1 MFDAPGFFESGDKN
15 LVHVSHVATFSG
27 NLVLA
32 APHRLTEYF
41 LRPYIVGGATLMLV
55 RTTTSLSVFDVSTVR
70 PAFDVG
76 VGVVGVRDQQG
87 RRQRRHPAV
96 SEHRRRQR
104 LGRSVLRRRAFVVLA
119 RDHGRG
125 DSVLMVMIRRRSF
138 CLLLLL
144 LIAAVP
150 LRSEETLRITPFLS
164 GNRVVVSFE
173 LNDAY
178 TEAVREAIASG
189 LRTTFT
195 YQLELRTPAW
205 IDRTVG
211 TTIVATTD
219 QYDNL
224 TRRHTLT
231 RTVDGRV
238 EDVLVTEDDAV
249 VKIWLTKWTRVP
261 VADTARLDPARDYYV
276 RVTTRT
282 RPLGGSFLGLTKTVI
297 GQVKFT
303 FVP

>member
-1 MFDAPGFFESGDKN
+1 M
-15 LVHVSHVATFSG
+15 
-27 NLVLA
+27 LVL
-32 APHRLTEYF
+32 
-41 LRPYIVGGATLMLV
+41 LV
-55 RTTTSLSVFDVSTVR
+55 V
-70 PAFDVG
+70 A
-76 VGVVGVRDQQG
+76 
-87 RRQRRHPAV
+87 
-96 SEHRRRQR
+96 
-104 LGRSVLRRRAFVVLA
+104 
-119 RDHGRG
+119 
-125 DSVLMVMIRRRSF
+125 
-138 CLLLLL
+138 
-144 LIAAVP
+144 P
-150 LRSEETLRITPFLS
+150 LRAEESLRIVPFVS
-164 GNRVVVSFE
+164 DNRVVVSFE
-173 LNDAY
+173 LDDAY
-178 TEAVREAIASG
+178 NDSVREAIASG

-195 YQLELRTPAW
+195 YELELRTPAW

-238 EDVLVTEDDAV
+238 EDVLVTEDDTV
-249 VKIWLTKWTRVP
+249 VKTWLTKWTRVP
-261 VADTARLDPARDYYV
+261 VTDTARLDPARDYYV

>member
-1 MFDAPGFFESGDKN
+1 M
-15 LVHVSHVATFSG
+15 T
-27 NLVLA
+27 
-32 APHRLTEYF
+32 
-41 LRPYIVGGATLMLV
+41 
-55 RTTTSLSVFDVSTVR
+55 
-70 PAFDVG
+70 
-76 VGVVGVRDQQG
+76 
-87 RRQRRHPAV
+87 
-96 SEHRRRQR
+96 
-104 LGRSVLRRRAFVVLA
+104 
-119 RDHGRG
+119 
-125 DSVLMVMIRRRSF
+125 RRRSF
-138 CLLLLL
+138 CVLLLL

-195 YQLELRTPAW
+195 YQLELRTPAL

-238 EDVLVTEDDAV
+238 EVDLFPSSTID
-249 VKIWLTKWTRVP
+249 KITWN
-261 VADTARLDPARDYYV
+261 
-276 RVTTRT
+276 
-282 RPLGGSFLGLTKTVI
+282 GE
-297 GQVKFT
+297 KFQEER
-303 FVP
+303 